1 MSASSVA
8 RHRIRWKATVALA
21 GTLVGPTPLVWAGGN
36 PPPQDMAAVV
46 RRIQEAALKR
56 SFVGTYVVSHGG
68 HMTSSR
74 ITHFCDGR
82 DQIERIEALDG
93 QARQVYRYNDT
104 VHVFWPD
111 TRTALIEQRELVG
124 RFPAPLQPGD
134 VARLDQY
141 ELQVGGEERVAGHD
155 AQIMLFKPRDA
166 LRYARRLWLERRTGL
181 LLRSDL
187 LNERGEV
194 LESSSFSEL
203 QLNARV
209 SSQALLQDM
218 NRLEGYKVSRPVYV
232 SSSLDSEGWSMH
244 LPVPGFDTQQVVR
257 RPMEPWSPRP
267 TVSGTHTGTGIADGT
282 TMIQAVYSDG
292 LTHVSVFIEPYV
304 PTLHKREAPAT
315 VGSTSALSRRQGDWW
330 ITAVGAVPVA
340 ALQQFIGGLERRKP

>member
-8 RHRIRWKATVALA
+8 RHRIRWRATVALA
-21 GTLVGPTPLVWAGGN
+21 GTLVGPAPWAWAGN
-36 PPPQDMAAVV
+36 NPPQDMAAVV

-93 QARQVYRYNDT
+93 QARQVYRHNDT
-104 VHVFWPD
+104 VHVFWPG

-134 VARLDQY
+134 TAQLDQY
-141 ELQVGGEERVAGHD
+141 ELLIGDEERVAGHA
-155 AQIMLFKPRDA
+155 AQIVLFKPRDA

-218 NRLEGYKVSRPVYV
+218 NRLDGYKVSRPVYV
-232 SSSLDSEGWSMH
+232 SSTLDGEGWSMRQ
-244 LPVPGFDTQQVVR
+244 PVPGFDTRQVVR
-257 RPMEPWSPRP
+257 RPMAPWSPRP
-267 TVSGTHTGTGIADGT
+267 TVSGAHTGSGPADNP

-292 LTHVSVFIEPYV
+292 LTHVSVFIEPYT
-304 PTLHKREAPAT
+304 PALHKREAPAT

-340 ALQQFIGGLERRKP
+340 TLQQFIGGLDRLKP